1 MMKRWMAAALAAL
14 MMLSMNASALAE
26 AAPDDQAAAKITV
39 QGTAK
44 VSADPDL
51 VTVTANASVVAG
63 SVSAAQEEMNV
74 IVVNA
79 TQKLLELGVLSEDI
93 VTTNYSYY
101 PRHNYD
107 TNTITGYETDHTLE
121 IICRDVEMLDSVI
134 GAVTDSGFSQIYGVS
149 YDVSNRSELY
159 QQALDLAIAR
169 AEEKA
174 VRMAAASGVTVT
186 ALSSLT
192 ENGGHNEG
200 YAVNATADMAVMK
213 SAAGSAGIRAGTIEI
228 SAGVTAVYEAKR

>member
-14 MMLSMNASALAE
+14 MMSMNAFALAE
-26 AAPDDQAAAKITV
+26 AAPFAIDTAKITV

-44 VSADPDL
+44 VNADPDL
-51 VTVTANASVVAG
+51 VTVTANASVTADSISSAQGDMNIIVA
-63 SVSAAQEEMNV
+63 
-74 IVVNA
+74 NA

-93 VTTNYSYY
+93 ITSDYSYY
-101 PRHNYD
+101 HRYNYD
-107 TNTITGYETDHTLE
+107 TNTIIGYEANHTLE
-121 IICRDVEMLDSVI
+121 ITCRDVEMLDSVI
-134 GAVTDSGFSQIYGVS
+134 DVVTDSGFSQIYGVS

-159 QQALDLAIAR
+159 QQALDLAIGR

-186 ALSSLT
+186 ALHSLT

>member
-1 MMKRWMAAALAAL
+1 MMKRWMAAALAAV
-14 MMLSMNASALAE
+14 MMLSMSASALAE
-26 AAPDDQAAAKITV
+26 AVPVDQAAAKITV

-51 VTVTANASVVAG
+51 VTVTVNASVVAG

-74 IVVNA
+74 IVANA

-200 YAVNATADMAVMK
+200 YAVNATADMALMK
-213 SAAGSAGIRAGTIEI
+213 GAAGSAGIRAGVIEI
-228 SAGVTAVYEAKR
+228 SAGVTAVYDALR

>member
-14 MMLSMNASALAE
+14 MMLSMSVSALAE
-26 AAPDDQAAAKITV
+26 AAPVDRAAAKITV
-39 QGTAK
+39 QGTAR

-51 VTVTANASVVAG
+51 VKVTANASVTAG
-63 SVSAAQEEMNV
+63 SVSAAQEEMNG
-74 IVVNA
+74 IVAQA
-79 TQKLLELGVLSEDI
+79 TKKLLELGVLDEDI
-93 VTTNYSYY
+93 VTRDYSYY
-101 PRHNYD
+101 HRYNYD
-107 TNTITGYETDHTLE
+107 TNTIIGYEANHTLE
-121 IICRDVEMLDSVI
+121 ITCRDVEMLDSVI

-200 YAVNATADMAVMK
+200 YAVNATADMAMMK
-213 SAAGSAGIRAGTIEI
+213 GAAGSAGIRAGVIEI
-228 SAGVTAVYEAKR
+228 SAGVTAVYDALR